1 MMANT
6 LMIVNVLFGESMAT
20 KSQTVVATPITSV
33 NVCCVPLRTDLVSED
48 QAVVLASAFS
58 ALADPA
64 RVRLLNLIATAPG
77 GEACACDLAEPIGKS
92 QPTVSHHLKILTDA
106 GLITRE
112 KRGIWAWY
120 RANAEAIE
128 AMRASLGL

>member
-1 MMANT
+1 
-6 LMIVNVLFGESMAT
+6 VAT
-20 KSQTVVATPITSV
+20 KTRVVVSPAA
-33 NVCCVPLRTDLVSED
+33 VCCAPLRADLVSED
-48 QAVVLASAFS
+48 QAIALASAFS

-64 RVRLLNLIATAPG
+64 RVRLLSLIATAPA

-92 QPTVSHHLKILTDA
+92 QPTLSHHLKILTDA

-120 RANAEAIE
+120 RANPVAIE
-128 AMRASLGL
+128 AMRASLDS

>member
-1 MMANT
+1 
-6 LMIVNVLFGESMAT
+6 MAT
-20 KSQTVVATPITSV
+20 KTRSVAIVSTSV
-33 NVCCVPLRTDLVSED
+33 CCAPLRTDLVSEAE
-48 QAVVLASAFS
+48 AVVLASAFS

-64 RVRLLNLIATAPG
+64 RVRLLSLIANAPS

-120 RANAEAIE
+120 KANVVTIE
-128 AMRASLGL
+128 AVRASLGS